1 MIASISTTPRHKTI
15 ADLLHELGDVPADRV
30 LLAPTPGAATE
41 QDLLAL
47 LEHEG
52 RTCEL
57 VDGTLVEK
65 PVGTIE
71 SFLAAILIR
80 ILGNFTSAKKLGMIS
95 GEQGPYRLRLGLVR
109 LPDVAFISWSRI
121 PGELKDLPS
130 IAPVVPNL
138 AIEVLS
144 ESNTKPEIERK
155 LGEYFTSGVQ
165 LVWIF
170 DPRTRAVAV
179 HLSAGPPTKVL
190 TGDANLD
197 GGTVLPGFQLNLAAL
212 FTELE
217 RPAAPE
223 PDGHRA

>member
-1 MIASISTTPRHKTI
+1 
-15 ADLLHELGDVPADRV
+15 LGGIPAERV
-30 LLAPTPGAATE
+30 LLAPAPGAATE

-47 LEHEG
+47 LENEG

-80 ILGNFTSAKKLGMIS
+80 ILGNFTSAKRLGLIS

-121 PGELKDLPS
+121 PGELKDLPA

-144 ESNTKPEIERK
+144 ESNTKAEIDRK
-155 LGEYFTSGVQ
+155 LEEYFSSGVQ
-165 LVWIF
+165 LAWIF
-170 DPRTRAVAV
+170 DPRTRAVAI
-179 HLSAGPPTKVL
+179 HLAPGSPSKIL
-190 TGDANLD
+190 TGSETLD
-197 GGTVLPGFQLNLAAL
+197 GGMVLPGFQLNLADL

-217 RPAAPE
+217 RPAAS
-223 PDGHRA
+223 